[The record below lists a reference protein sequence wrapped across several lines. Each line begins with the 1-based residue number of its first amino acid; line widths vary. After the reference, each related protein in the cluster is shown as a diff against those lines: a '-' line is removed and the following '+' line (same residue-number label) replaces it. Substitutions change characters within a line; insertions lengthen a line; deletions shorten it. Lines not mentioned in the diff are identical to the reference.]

1 MNRPLLWSRVR
12 RLVLTT
18 LFCVIALRLMPTGD
32 LRGQEQE
39 KAGSAKSA
47 VAEKNRFTIPDG
59 DADEIHAFMEKLAQT
74 PPKGETEE
82 EQLAFSVKA
91 LETLVTAADKL
102 LAAKP
107 SAEQEEDAYAYKL
120 EGLQALI
127 AMGQDDARKPLEK
140 VMVEARNHDRQEIV
154 IDGWKTFISD
164 RTSRWTALD
173 AETKQALRD
182 EILKTID
189 ADGPQPLDVSI
200 VQATAMQL
208 ERTDEQDLIKL
219 LEQAIPKLQ
228 SDDQDVQAGL
238 AEVNFEGMLRR
249 LTLLG
254 KPMEL
259 SGELLSGKKLD
270 WDSYRGKVVLVDFW
284 ASWCGPC
291 RAEVPNILA
300 MYEAYH
306 DKGFEVLGV
315 SLDAEAK
322 DANAAVREMK
332 LPWDSI
338 FPKDED
344 QREFNHPL
352 VRHYGINGIPT
363 AILVDKEGRVVSLNA
378 RGEVLGEELKKLLGE
393 PAEPAEEQ
401 ETAETAA
408 SG

>member
-18 LFCVIALRLMPTGD
+18 LFCVIALRLMPSGD

-47 VAEKNRFTIPDG
+47 AAEKDRFAIPEG

-74 PPKGETEE
+74 RPEGKTEE
-82 EQLAFSVKA
+82 QQLAFSVKA
-91 LETLVTAADKL
+91 LETLVKAADKL
-102 LAAKP
+102 LAAYP
-107 SAEQEEDAYAYKL
+107 SAEQEEDAYGYKL

-127 AMGQDDARKPLEK
+127 AMGQEDARKPLEK
-140 VMVEARNHDRQEIV
+140 VMAEARGHKSQKIV
-154 IDGWKTFISD
+154 INGWQTFISD
-164 RTSRWTALD
+164 RASRWPELD
-173 AETKQALRD
+173 ADTRQAFHD
-182 EILKTID
+182 EILKTIE
-189 ADGPQPLDVSI
+189 ADGPHPLDVSI

-208 ERTDEQDLIKL
+208 ERTDEDHLVKL

-228 SDDQDVQAGL
+228 SDDQEVQAGL
-238 AEVNFEGMLRR
+238 AEANFEGMLRR

-300 MYEAYH
+300 MHKAYH
-306 DKGFEVLGV
+306 DKGFAVLGV

-322 DANAAVREMK
+322 DATKAVREMK

-338 FPKDED
+338 FPEDED